1 MTPNTVSAARRAR
14 AALVVAAASILF
26 PAMAHGATR
35 NVDKTSA
42 ACDDTAGA
50 PFCTIQAA
58 INAASPNDR
67 IEIAAG
73 SYIETL
79 AIDRNLTLHGA
90 GISAV
95 ERACDG
101 QTNLLGAP
109 AISIGVGVIAL
120 VTDVTVKGGT
130 ASLGG
135 GVSNAGVL
143 FLASSEVCQN
153 SAFNLGGGIY
163 TSGALSLT
171 RVQVY
176 DNQQASAGVEGGG
189 LFVQAGGRALVRN
202 STFTNNRVA
211 RGGGISVAFGGTL
224 LLSRSTLTQNFAD
237 GTLPSVVSSR
247 GGGLNNSGIA
257 IIDQTEIGE
266 GNTVIDSVGLGGGI
280 FNDGILVMA
289 RSTLRENG
297 TDHEPSV
304 PLATGLG
311 GGLHNTGLATI
322 SSSTVSGNLFN
333 PSILGFGAGISNTG
347 TLSLSNV
354 TITNNAN
361 SGAGIGGGAG
371 LHLNGGSVRVR
382 NSIIAAQA
390 FGNNCGSSVTT
401 DGYNIDSD
409 GTCGLV
415 DVAGGGTDQPN
426 VADAG
431 LLPLGEYGG
440 PTRTHDLA
448 DTSPAVDGG
457 NPAGCMADP
466 NGVGPA
472 EVPLTADQR
481 GRAFVEIAGIG
492 GDPSGCDIGAVEFQP
507 AP

>member
-1 MTPNTVSAARRAR
+1 MDTISCAMRAR
-14 AALVVAAASILF
+14 AALLAATVAILF
-26 PAMAHGATR
+26 PAIAQGATH
-35 NVDKTSA
+35 NVDAASA

-58 INAASPNDR
+58 INTATAGDR

-79 AIDRNLTLHGA
+79 TIDRNLTLHGA
-90 GISAV
+90 GISTV
-95 ERACDG
+95 EGACDG

-109 AISIGVGVIAL
+109 AISVQVGVIL
-120 VTDVTVKGGT
+120 LLTDVTIKGGP
-130 ASLGG
+130 ASFGG
-135 GVSNAGVL
+135 GVNNAGVL

-153 SAFNLGGGIY
+153 SAFNQGGGIY

-189 LFVQAGGRALVRN
+189 LFVASGRALVRN
-202 STFTNNRVA
+202 STFTDNRVA
-211 RGGGISVAFGGTL
+211 RGGGISVANGATL
-224 LLSRSTLTQNFAD
+224 VLSRSTLKLNFAD
-237 GTLPSVVSSR
+237 GTIPTAVSSR
-247 GGGLNNSGIA
+247 GGGINNSGIA

-266 GNTVIDSVGLGGGI
+266 NFVIDSDALGGGI
-280 FNDGILVMA
+280 FNDGILLMA
-289 RSTLRENG
+289 RSVLHGNG
-297 TDHEPSV
+297 TDREPGAV
-304 PLATGLG
+304 VTTGYG
-311 GGLHNTGLATI
+311 GGLRNTGLATI

-333 PSILGFGAGISNTG
+333 PLILGFGAGISNAG
-347 TLSLSNV
+347 SLSLSNV
-354 TITNNAN
+354 TITDNAN
-361 SGAGIGGGAG
+361 SGGGVGGGAG
-371 LHLNGGSVRVR
+371 IHLNGGSVRVR

-390 FGNNCGSSVTT
+390 VGDDCSFGVTT

-415 DVAGGGTDQPN
+415 DVAGGGTDQPS
-426 VADAG
+426 VADPGLSPLAG
-431 LLPLGEYGG
+431 NGG
-440 PTRTHDLA
+440 PTITHDLA
-448 DTSPAVDGG
+448 DTSPAIDGG

-472 EVPLTADQR
+472 EVPLTTDQR
-481 GRAFVEIAGIG
+481 GRAFVEISGIG

>member
-1 MTPNTVSAARRAR
+1 MSPDTVRPATRGR
-14 AALVVAAASILF
+14 AAMLAVLVLILS
-26 PAMAHGATR
+26 PAMAEGATR
-35 NVDKTSA
+35 NVDKASA
-42 ACDDTAGA
+42 ACSDTTGA

-79 AIDRNLTLHGA
+79 TVDRNLTLHGA

-95 ERACDG
+95 EGACDG

-109 AISIGVGVIAL
+109 AVSVQPGVVL
-120 VTDVTVKGGT
+120 LLTDVTVKGGA

-135 GVSNAGVL
+135 GVANAGVL

-153 SAFNLGGGIY
+153 MAFNQGGGIY
-163 TSGALSLT
+163 NTGALSLN

-176 DNQQASAGVEGGG
+176 DNGQAAAGVEGGG
-189 LFVQAGGRALVRN
+189 LHVAGGRALVRN

-211 RGGGISVAFGGTL
+211 RGGGISVATGATL
-224 LLSRSTLTQNFAD
+224 VLSRSTLRLNFAD
-237 GTLPSVVSSR
+237 GTLPAVVSSR
-247 GGGLNNSGIA
+247 GGGLNNFGTA
-257 IIDQTEIGE
+257 IIDQTTIGD
-266 GNTVIDSVGLGGGI
+266 NLVIATTGFGGGI
-280 FNDGILVMA
+280 FNDGMLVMA
-289 RSTLRENG
+289 RSLLHRNA
-297 TDHEPSV
+297 TDNISGV
-304 PLATGLG
+304 VAMGFG
-311 GGLHNTGLATI
+311 AGLHNTGLATI
-322 SSSTVSGNLFN
+322 SSSTVSGNLFE
-333 PSILGFGAGISNTG
+333 PGIASFGAGISSSG
-347 TLSLSNV
+347 SLSLSNV
-354 TITNNAN
+354 TITDNAN
-361 SGAGIGGGAG
+361 GGAG
-371 LHLNGGSVRVR
+371 VGGPAGVYVSGGSVRVR

-390 FGNNCGSSVTT
+390 VGLDCSLGAVTT

-415 DVAGGGTDQPN
+415 SVAAGGTDQPS
-426 VADAG
+426 VVDPG
-431 LLPLGEYGG
+431 LLPLAANGG
-440 PTRTHDLA
+440 PTLTHDLA
-448 DTSPAVDGG
+448 DTSPAIDGG

-481 GRAFVEIAGIG
+481 GSAFIEIAGTG
-492 GDPSGCDIGAVEFQP
+492 SDPSGCDIGAVEFQP

>member
-1 MTPNTVSAARRAR
+1 MAPDTISTALRVRRAVL
-14 AALVVAAASILF
+14 AATVSILF
-26 PAMAHGATR
+26 PAMAQGATHD
-35 NVDKTSA
+35 VDAASA

-50 PFCTIQAA
+50 PFCTVQAA
-58 INAASPNDR
+58 INAASAGDR

-79 AIDRNLTLHGA
+79 TIDRNLTLHGA

-95 ERACDG
+95 EGACDG
-101 QTNLLGAP
+101 ETNLLGAP
-109 AISIGVGVIAL
+109 AVSVQAGVIVL
-120 VTDVTVKGGT
+120 LTDVTIKGGP

-135 GVSNAGVL
+135 GVNNAGVL

-153 SAFNLGGGIY
+153 SAFNQGGGIY
-163 TSGALSLT
+163 TSGALSLN

-189 LFVQAGGRALVRN
+189 LFVASGRALVRN
-202 STFTNNRVA
+202 STFTDNRVA
-211 RGGGISVAFGGTL
+211 RGGGISVAVGATL
-224 LLSRSTLTQNFAD
+224 VLSRSTLKQNFAD
-237 GTLPSVVSSR
+237 GTVPSAVSSR
-247 GGGLNNSGIA
+247 GGGLNNSGTA
-257 IIDQTEIGE
+257 IIDQTEIAE
-266 GNTVIDSVGLGGGI
+266 NFVLDSAGLGGGI

-289 RSTLRENG
+289 RSVLHDNG
-297 TDHEPSV
+297 TDHEPGV
-304 PLATGLG
+304 PIATGFG

-333 PSILGFGAGISNTG
+333 PLILGFGAGISNSG
-347 TLSLSNV
+347 SLSLSNV
-354 TITNNAN
+354 TITENAN
-361 SGAGIGGGAG
+361 GGAGVGGGAG
-371 LHLNGGSVRVR
+371 IYLDGGGSVRVR

-390 FGNNCGSSVTT
+390 VGDDCGSGVTT

-415 DVAGGGTDQPN
+415 DLAGGGTDQPS

-431 LLPLGEYGG
+431 LLPLAGNGG
-440 PTRTHDLA
+440 PTITHDLA
-448 DTSPAVDGG
+448 DTSPAIDGG

-481 GRAFVEIAGIG
+481 GSTFVEIAGIG
-492 GDPSGCDIGAVEFQP
+492 GDPSGCDVGAVEFQP

>member
-1 MTPNTVSAARRAR
+1 MAAISSVLRMRAMLLAVAVATV
-14 AALVVAAASILF
+14 F
-26 PAMAHGATR
+26 PAMAEGATR
-35 NVDKTSA
+35 NVDAGNA
-42 ACDDTAGA
+42 ACNDTAGA
-50 PFCTIQAA
+50 PFCTVQAA
-58 INAASPNDR
+58 INAASAGDR

-79 AIDRNLTLHGA
+79 TIDRNLTLHGA
-90 GISAV
+90 GISTV
-95 ERACDG
+95 EGACDG

-109 AISIGVGVIAL
+109 AISVRVGVIAL

-135 GVSNAGVL
+135 GVNNAGVL

-153 SAFNLGGGIY
+153 SAFNQGGGIY
-163 TSGALSLT
+163 SSGALSLT

-189 LFVQAGGRALVRN
+189 LFVASGRTLVRN

-211 RGGGISVAFGGTL
+211 RGGGISVASGGTL
-224 LLSRSTLTQNFAD
+224 VLSRSTLKLNFAD
-237 GTLPSVVSSR
+237 GTFPSAVSSR
-247 GGGLNNSGIA
+247 GGGLNNSGTA

-266 GNTVIDSVGLGGGI
+266 NVVIGSAGLGGGI

-289 RSTLRENG
+289 RSTLHDNG
-297 TDHEPSV
+297 TDHEPGV
-304 PLATGLG
+304 PIATGFG
-311 GGLHNTGLATI
+311 GGLHNAGLATI

-333 PSILGFGAGISNTG
+333 PLILGFGAGISNTG

-354 TITNNAN
+354 TITDNGNG
-361 SGAGIGGGAG
+361 GAGFGGGAG
-371 LHLNGGSVRVR
+371 IYPNGGSVRVR

-390 FGNNCGSSVTT
+390 VGDDCGFGVTT

-415 DVAGGGTDQPN
+415 DVAGGGTDQPS

-431 LLPLGEYGG
+431 LLPLAGNGG
-440 PTRTHDLA
+440 PTPTHDLA
-448 DTSPAVDGG
+448 DTSPAIDGG

-481 GRAFVEIAGIG
+481 GRAFIEIAGIG
-492 GDPSGCDIGAVEFQP
+492 ADPSGCDIGAVEFQP

>member
-1 MTPNTVSAARRAR
+1 MASDTISAATRVRTVLLAATVS
-14 AALVVAAASILF
+14 IFF
-26 PAMAHGATR
+26 PAMALGATHD
-35 NVDKTSA
+35 VDKASA

-79 AIDRNLTLHGA
+79 TIDRNLTLHGA
-90 GISAV
+90 GISTV
-95 ERACDG
+95 EGACDG

-109 AISIGVGVIAL
+109 AVTVQSGVVVL
-120 VTDVTVKGGT
+120 LTDVTIKGGP
-130 ASLGG
+130 ASFGG
-135 GVSNAGVL
+135 GINNAGVL

-153 SAFNLGGGIY
+153 LAFNQGGGIY
-163 TSGALSLT
+163 NTGALSLN

-176 DNQQASAGVEGGG
+176 DNSQANAGVEGGG
-189 LFVQAGGRALVRN
+189 LFVASGRALVRN

-211 RGGGISVAFGGTL
+211 RGGGISVATGATL
-224 LLSRSTLTQNFAD
+224 VLSRSTLRLNFAD
-237 GTLPSVVSSR
+237 GTFPSVVWSR
-247 GGGLNNSGIA
+247 GAGLDNSGTA
-257 IIDQTEIGE
+257 IIDQTTIGD
-266 GNTVIDSVGLGGGI
+266 NLVIASSGFGGGI

-289 RSTLRENG
+289 RSLLHRNA
-297 TDHEPSV
+297 TDNVSGV
-304 PLATGLG
+304 LNATGFG

-322 SSSTVSGNLFN
+322 SSSTVSGNLFD
-333 PSILGFGAGISNTG
+333 PGMLGYGAGISNFG
-347 TLSLSNV
+347 SLSLSNV
-354 TITNNAN
+354 TITDNAN
-361 SGAGIGGGAG
+361 GGAG
-371 LHLNGGSVRVR
+371 VGGAAGVYLNGGSARVR

-390 FGNNCGSSVTT
+390 VGEDCSNGMTT

-409 GTCGLV
+409 GTCDLV
-415 DVAGGGTDQPN
+415 SVASGGTDQPS

-431 LLPLGEYGG
+431 LLALAANGG
-440 PTRTHDLA
+440 PTNTHGLA
-448 DTSPAVDGG
+448 DTSPAIDGG

-481 GRAFVEIAGIG
+481 GSAFVEIAGTG

>member
-1 MTPNTVSAARRAR
+1 MAPDTVSCAKRAR
-14 AALVVAAASILF
+14 AALLAVSVSIFF
-26 PAMAHGATR
+26 PAVAHAATHD
-35 NVDKTSA
+35 VDKASA
-42 ACDDTAGA
+42 ACSDTAGT

-79 AIDRNLTLHGA
+79 TIDRNLTLHGA
-90 GISAV
+90 GISTV
-95 ERACDG
+95 EGACDG

-109 AISIGVGVIAL
+109 AVTVQAGIIVL
-120 VTDVTVKGGT
+120 LTDVTIKGGT

-135 GVSNAGVL
+135 GVNNAGVL

-153 SAFNLGGGIY
+153 SAFNQGGGIY
-163 TSGALSLT
+163 STGALSLS

-176 DNQQASAGVEGGG
+176 DNQQASPGVEGGG
-189 LFVQAGGRALVRN
+189 LYVAGGRALVRN
-202 STFTNNRVA
+202 STFTENRVA
-211 RGGGISVAFGGTL
+211 RGGGISVATGATL
-224 LLSRSTLTQNFAD
+224 VLSRSTLRQNFAD
-237 GTLPSVVSSR
+237 GTFPSVVSSR
-247 GGGLNNSGIA
+247 GGGLNISGTA
-257 IIDQTEIGE
+257 IIDQTEISQ
-266 GNTVIDSVGLGGGI
+266 NIVLASAGLGGGI
-280 FNDGILVMA
+280 FNDGILLMA
-289 RSTLRENG
+289 RSTLHDNG
-297 TDHEPSV
+297 TDHLPGV
-304 PLATGLG
+304 PVATGFG
-311 GGLHNTGLATI
+311 AGLHNTGLATL

-333 PSILGFGAGISNTG
+333 PLILGFGAGIWNSG
-347 TLSLSNV
+347 SLSLSNV
-354 TITNNAN
+354 TITDNAN
-361 SGAGIGGGAG
+361 GGAGLGGGAG
-371 LHLNGGSVRVR
+371 LYLDGGGSARVR

-390 FGNNCGSSVTT
+390 VGDDCGSGVTT

-415 DVAGGGTDQPN
+415 DAAGGGTDQPN

-431 LLPLGEYGG
+431 LLPLAGNGG
-440 PTRTHDLA
+440 PTPTHDLA
-448 DTSPAVDGG
+448 DTSPAIDGG

-472 EVPLTADQR
+472 QVPLTADQR
-481 GRAFVEIAGIG
+481 GRAFVEIAGTG